1 MAWSSGLAAGAT
13 TCLPPTDG
21 THGDGSRRIPAAAT
35 QHPETILTAHHKTAS
50 RRAALIPLFIVVALV
65 TLVGS
70 ARYMTAKEIAPMETL
85 ATQPLKPAA
94 ITGNGERYADRIQT
108 VKSPK
113 GIEAWLIEEHSVP
126 LIALQFAFDGGAA
139 QDPLDKLGLAD
150 FLSTMLDEGAG
161 DIRSREFQSHLDE
174 MAIKLDFDA
183 THDAFTGSFQ
193 TLSRNRDRSAELLRL
208 ALNEPRFDAD
218 AIERMRAALTSA
230 LKMDEKDP
238 DKIASRAWF
247 EAAYGDHPYGRS
259 EKGTLEGLKAVT
271 RDDLVAYRRNVFA
284 RDGLT
289 IAVVGDIT
297 ADELSQLLDKVF
309 GDLPEH
315 GKLQPV
321 PEVTALKAATR
332 TVVPMDN
339 PQSVVQFG
347 NQGLKREDPDF
358 IPAYIL
364 NYILGGGG
372 FSSRLMDEVREK
384 RGLAYSV
391 YSYLYPFDHGGV
403 FLGGV
408 ATKNEAVDQS
418 IEVVTKELR
427 RIAAEGPSAGEL
439 DDAKRYLTGSY
450 PLRFDSSAKIAS
462 QLLLIQMD
470 DLGIDYIDKRNHLVE
485 SVTLDQIKAVAKR
498 LIRPDELIITIVG
511 KPRENKG

>member
-1 MAWSSGLAAGAT
+1 M
-13 TCLPPTDG
+13 
-21 THGDGSRRIPAAAT
+21 
-35 QHPETILTAHHKTAS
+35 TAPDKTAS
-50 RRAALIPLFIVVALV
+50 RRAELIPLFIVVALV
-65 TLVGS
+65 ALVGS
-70 ARYMTAKEIAPMETL
+70 VRYMTAKEIAPM
-85 ATQPLKPAA
+85 ANIASQPLKPASV
-94 ITGNGERYADRIQT
+94 TGNGDRFADRIQT
-108 VKSPK
+108 VKSAK

-126 LIALQFAFDGGAA
+126 LIAMQFAFDGGAA

-161 DIRSREFQSHLDE
+161 EIKSREFQAELDE
-174 MAIKLDFDA
+174 MAIKQDFDA

-208 ALNEPRFDAD
+208 AINEPRFDAD
-218 AIERMRAALTSA
+218 AIERMRGQLISA

-247 EAAYGDHPYGRS
+247 EAAYGDHPYGRP
-259 EKGTLEGLKAVT
+259 EKGTLEGLKSIT
-271 RDDLVAYRRNVFA
+271 RDDLVAYRRNTFA
-284 RDGLT
+284 KDGLT
-289 IAVVGDIT
+289 VAVVGDIT
-297 ADELSQLLDKVF
+297 AAELSQMLDRVF

-321 PEVTALKAATR
+321 PEVTSLKAASR
-332 TVVPMDN
+332 IVLPMDN

-347 NQGLKREDPDF
+347 SQGIKREDPDF
-358 IPAYIL
+358 IPAYVL

-372 FSSRLMDEVREK
+372 FSSRLMEEVREK

-391 YSYLYPFDHGGV
+391 YSYLHPFDHGAV

-408 ATKNEAVDQS
+408 ATKNDAVDQS
-418 IEVVTKELR
+418 IDVVTGELR
-427 RIAAEGPSAGEL
+427 RIAENGASATEL
-439 DDAKRYLTGSY
+439 EDAKRYLTGSY
-450 PLRFDSSAKIAS
+450 PLRFDSSSKIAS

-470 DLGIDYIDKRNHLVE
+470 NLGIDYIDKRNQMVE
-485 SVTLDQIKAVAKR
+485 AITVDQIKSVAKR

-511 KPRENKG
+511 KPRENKS